1 MRENIFHFLFFTWLM
16 DFWGYKTKKGR
27 RKKPKNRKNNFSNP
41 FMAKGNKSNKLY
53 LISQPAKKLFCKFYM
68 FFFLGGMGRRWWW
81 NNPQRPNREM
91 DFKVLVRWDIFGG
104 ITTRKMIQT
113 MYYSHCTYYIKHDCW
128 NVLCLCISFC
138 RTRVKV

>member
-1 MRENIFHFLFFTWLM
+1 MGFC
-16 DFWGYKTKKGR
+16 GYKNKERKK
-27 RKKPKNRKNNFSNP
+27 KKPKNRKNNFSNP

-68 FFFLGGMGRRWWW
+68 FFWGVGD
-81 NNPQRPNREM
+81 PERPNREM
-91 DFKVLVRWDIFGG
+91 DFKVLVRWDISGG

-113 MYYSHCTYYIKHDCW
+113 MYYIHCTYYIKHDCW